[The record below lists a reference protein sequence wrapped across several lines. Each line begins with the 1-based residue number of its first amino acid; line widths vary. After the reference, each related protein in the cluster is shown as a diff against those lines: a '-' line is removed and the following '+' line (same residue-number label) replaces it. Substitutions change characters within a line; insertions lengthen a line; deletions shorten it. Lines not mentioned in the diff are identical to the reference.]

1 MEGIS
6 LSSNQNQSKTLGESE
21 RKALREAIFEYALYL
36 SRKGDALE
44 RVLKNVPQALP
55 SLSELIEKLEKF
67 GKCKSFLTND
77 PETLQ
82 ACIDEYNFKRGILK
96 GIYHYNIKKRT
107 PEEIEKFIEGLE
119 NLAKGDEQ
127 VIRDLYN
134 IYLRYKTT
142 PIPKEDIDT
151 SIVEVVPAVRAIT
164 SLIVRYLEDP
174 EGYGKKLSKYLGI
187 GRKKAE
193 MGKVEIR
200 KELEEVI
207 RNYNLYT
214 SSIINVSGV
223 APIHIPEVLLSLA
236 TLIENLRRWDESN
249 LLTND
254 PKTLEEYADKYHFM
268 AYFMGSIWKHPPK
281 EIEGFKKGLET
292 LAKGGEEI
300 IDGSYRYYKEV
311 KRTAL
316 EEILK
321 YKNYQTISPYEL
333 RKAHESA
340 RIRAG
345 ESIERLLVNYFRNPE
360 EYEDQIMI
368 YVRKP
373 LR

>member
-1 MEGIS
+1 
-6 LSSNQNQSKTLGESE
+6 
-21 RKALREAIFEYALYL
+21 
-36 SRKGDALE
+36 
-44 RVLKNVPQALP
+44 VPQALP

-77 PETLQ
+77 QETLQ

-119 NLAKGDEQ
+119 TLAKGGEQ

-134 IYLRYKTT
+134 IYLRYKTI
-142 PIPKEDIDT
+142 PIPKEDEDIDT

-174 EGYGKKLSKYLGI
+174 EGYGKKLSKYLGM

-193 MGKVEIR
+193 IGEVEIR

-214 SSIINVSGV
+214 SSIINVWGV

-236 TLIENLRRWDESN
+236 TLIEKL
-249 LLTND
+249 
-254 PKTLEEYADKYHFM
+254 KK
-268 AYFMGSIWKHPPK
+268 MG
-281 EIEGFKKGLET
+281 
-292 LAKGGEEI
+292 
-300 IDGSYRYYKEV
+300 
-311 KRTAL
+311 
-316 EEILK
+316 
-321 YKNYQTISPYEL
+321 
-333 RKAHESA
+333 RK
-340 RIRAG
+340 
-345 ESIERLLVNYFRNPE
+345 
-360 EYEDQIMI
+360 
-368 YVRKP
+368 
-373 LR
+373 